1 MLRPAPMDP
10 DATLPPDALPTEP
23 APPPSSCGDLWALT
37 VDVAGPAPLRPLP
50 SNFALDAS
58 DLDEE

>member
-1 MLRPAPMDP
+1 MDP
-10 DATLPPDALPTEP
+10 DATLPPDAPPTVP
-23 APPPSSCGDLWALT
+23 APPPSSCKDLWGMT
-37 VDVAGPAPLRPLP
+37 VDVDVPLQLKPLP